1 MEREGVPIY
10 TDACLRQP
18 YNGTDGKTRELRPT
32 QPNGDE
38 RRTKMPVGPTRRA
51 PYVAPRSA
59 DFERA

>member
-10 TDACLRQP
+10 TAACLRQP
-18 YNGTDGKTRELRPT
+18 YNATDGKNARAKGNPAERGRA
-32 QPNGDE
+32 PNEDA
-38 RRTKMPVGPTRRA
+38 RGPTRRA